1 MILGSQWV
9 ELKTFEMTLF
19 LNYLPLRKRDKTIF
33 EKENLKIRFS
43 IFVRSD
49 IPLALFCRFYP
60 ATFSV
65 TSAPIPNALIPAN
78 ETVGEE
84 NNEVLIFN
92 RFLACQIFVSLE
104 VAYL

>member
-1 MILGSQWV
+1 MP
-9 ELKTFEMTLF
+9 LF

-33 EKENLKIRFS
+33 EKENLKSRFS

-65 TSAPIPNALIPAN
+65 TSAPIPNALVPAT
-78 ETVGEE
+78 ETTDEE
-84 NNEVLIFN
+84 NTTEYIFN
-92 RFLACQIFVSLE
+92 RLLA
-104 VAYL
+104 